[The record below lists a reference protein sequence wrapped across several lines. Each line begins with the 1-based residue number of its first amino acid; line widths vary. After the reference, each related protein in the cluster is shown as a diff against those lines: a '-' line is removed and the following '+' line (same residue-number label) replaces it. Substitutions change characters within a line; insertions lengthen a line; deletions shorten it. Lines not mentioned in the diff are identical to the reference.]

1 MRDWLHSVRTLV
13 WKDLLQEWRSKDML
27 TAMFAFA
34 ILTLF
39 IFNYAIELSPV
50 NRAEI
55 ASGIIWV
62 VMVFAGTLG
71 LNRSFTAEQD
81 QGCFDALVMAVPDV
95 SAIYFGKMLTNWLVM
110 LFVSVLILPIYSLLY
125 NQSLINL
132 GFILILVLGAWCYS
146 AAGTLIAGMTVQ
158 TRMRD
163 LLLPILLFPIL
174 MPVNMAVVKAAGGIL
189 AGAPLVEVQAW
200 LVLLA
205 AYGIIVT
212 TVSIL
217 VFEYVIRIKTKISG
231 LDCLF
236 LILAFTMKI
245 FMCHPSIWARQGV
258 LLPRQRCRMAHAG
271 FLVAAVCGI
280 LYLNKKQLKYDFISF
295 SAVEIGLLFTAIANF
310 TGMIWAKP
318 IWNTWWTW
326 DPRLTTM
333 TIMAF
338 TYIGYLLLRRGVD
351 NLEKRA
357 RFGAVYAIIAFASVP
372 LTFFSSRLLRTIH
385 PTIFGAN
392 SGDMAMTPAM
402 YQTMAVSIVAFTFL
416 FAGLLWHRSILAA
429 RESEIDILRAQ
440 TEVAEFGE
448 VQDD

>member
-13 WKDLLQEWRSKDML
+13 WKDLLQEWRSRDML

-62 VMVFAGTLG
+62 VIVFAGTLG

-81 QGCFDALVMAVPDV
+81 QGCFDALVMAVSDV

-110 LFVSVLILPIYSLLY
+110 LFVSILILPIYSLLY

-132 GFILILVLGAWCYS
+132 GFILVLVLGAWCYS

-217 VFEYVIRIKTKISG
+217 VFEYVIR
-231 LDCLF
+231 
-236 LILAFTMKI
+236 
-245 FMCHPSIWARQGV
+245 
-258 LLPRQRCRMAHAG
+258 
-271 FLVAAVCGI
+271 
-280 LYLNKKQLKYDFISF
+280 
-295 SAVEIGLLFTAIANF
+295 E
-310 TGMIWAKP
+310 
-318 IWNTWWTW
+318 
-326 DPRLTTM
+326 
-333 TIMAF
+333 
-338 TYIGYLLLRRGVD
+338 
-351 NLEKRA
+351 
-357 RFGAVYAIIAFASVP
+357 
-372 LTFFSSRLLRTIH
+372 
-385 PTIFGAN
+385 
-392 SGDMAMTPAM
+392 
-402 YQTMAVSIVAFTFL
+402 
-416 FAGLLWHRSILAA
+416 
-429 RESEIDILRAQ
+429 
-440 TEVAEFGE
+440 
-448 VQDD
+448 

>member
-1 MRDWLHSVRTLV
+1 MRDWLQSVRTLV

-62 VMVFAGTLG
+62 VIVFAGTLG

-110 LFVSVLILPIYSLLY
+110 LFVSVLIVPIYSLLY
-125 NQSLINL
+125 NQSLFNA
-132 GFILILVLGAWCYS
+132 GFLLVLVLGAWCYS

-174 MPVNMAVVKAAGGIL
+174 MPVNMAVVKSASGIL
-189 AGAPLVEVQAW
+189 TAAPFGDVQAW

-212 TVSIL
+212 TVSIM
-217 VFEYVIRIKTKISG
+217 VFEYVIR
-231 LDCLF
+231 
-236 LILAFTMKI
+236 
-245 FMCHPSIWARQGV
+245 
-258 LLPRQRCRMAHAG
+258 
-271 FLVAAVCGI
+271 
-280 LYLNKKQLKYDFISF
+280 
-295 SAVEIGLLFTAIANF
+295 E
-310 TGMIWAKP
+310 
-318 IWNTWWTW
+318 
-326 DPRLTTM
+326 
-333 TIMAF
+333 
-338 TYIGYLLLRRGVD
+338 
-351 NLEKRA
+351 
-357 RFGAVYAIIAFASVP
+357 
-372 LTFFSSRLLRTIH
+372 
-385 PTIFGAN
+385 
-392 SGDMAMTPAM
+392 
-402 YQTMAVSIVAFTFL
+402 
-416 FAGLLWHRSILAA
+416 
-429 RESEIDILRAQ
+429 
-440 TEVAEFGE
+440 
-448 VQDD
+448 